1 MVVFVILYCV
11 ILCVKTVFS
20 IQLPCPIEETV
31 IIKLDNDYDDIM
43 STNLT
48 NISYQGFTYSEDKYF
63 QLDDDNTTIYG
74 CVCLVKTCVKKCCP
88 EGEMFINDSCGL
100 SDDLVKSLDP
110 EIYGGTE
117 VINVT
122 DTSKHIITVN
132 FSCENRYRYMLDPIT
147 YPEYDS
153 FYLQVDGSL
162 YLPGIQE
169 NVTADFCFEFIN
181 GSDDIWVIRCGYAD
195 EEYQSFNET
204 IIGMIISMP
213 FLIATFLVYA
223 LLPDKNLPAKSLMCY
238 VLSLLF
244 AYIMLVTI
252 QLNSNLEHG
261 ACVTI
266 AYLCYFFFMVS
277 FFWMN
282 SSCIDIWLTFSGIKG
297 ITGQR
302 TQERKRFIYYCL
314 YSWGLPLIMTSIV
327 VVMTMEHLKDS
338 IFFTAIGDG
347 QCWFKN
353 GLSTGI
359 YFYFPIAILLITN
372 IVLFAITALKIRN
385 VQRDTKVLNAK
396 DSSKHEKDKQR
407 IDEYNSEPCYLIEPV
422 KNRGMQVYDFLDVDN
437 SCLGFNLYI
446 KLLFAMGVNWSMEVI
461 SWLVQWQSNNV
472 PTYIWYITDFC
483 NAMYG
488 VLIFFI
494 FVFKKNIWIMLKKR
508 YLQIMGR
515 STRAHS
521 MGTSTHRTTLFTAI
535 SLQSIPGAGLL
546 TKMHST
552 PNDNRNELR
561 PPKIH

>member
-1 MVVFVILYCV
+1 MIKILLLSFPVIHLAIGFKNQCNVNVSVDITNSEHLHNEDRLYNN
-11 ILCVKTVFS
+11 ITFNPKTYFEDVKT
-20 IQLPCPIEETV
+20 
-31 IIKLDNDYDDIM
+31 
-43 STNLT
+43 
-48 NISYQGFTYSEDKYF
+48 GR
-63 QLDDDNTTIYG
+63 IYG
-74 CVCLVKTCVKKCCP
+74 CLCDFKKCVRKCCGVDEILNVKTKIC
-88 EGEMFINDSCGL
+88 EFNESY
-100 SDDLVKSLDP
+100 SDILQILNHF
-110 EIYGGTE
+110 EYFQTE
-117 VINVT
+117 V
-122 DTSKHIITVN
+122 HIIPKTLLCKNGKQRRILPSKDVVFTPDGKLLYKN
-132 FSCENRYRYMLDPIT
+132 IAIDIENYCL
-147 YPEYDS
+147 EYIKSADKPDALLCLNS
-153 FYLQVDGSL
+153 NGNTKEIPHYLS
-162 YLPGIQE
+162 
-169 NVTADFCFEFIN
+169 
-181 GSDDIWVIRCGYAD
+181 
-195 EEYQSFNET
+195 
-204 IIGMIISMP
+204 IGMIISMP

>member
-1 MVVFVILYCV
+1 MFAL
-11 ILCVKTVFS
+11 
-20 IQLPCPIEETV
+20 TV
-31 IIKLDNDYDDIM
+31 IIARLFLLVNLVLHVSSGQEDKTFPCDGQPTLDLSDSEINIYNEIIKDGIVFNETNYVKYFNGTILGCVCRIM
-43 STNLT
+43 DCVYKCCPFGYNMFNLT
-48 NISYQGFTYSEDKYF
+48 NCVESDHFNIDELYRFANSQLNLSHLHIVHKPIDCLDLDTARFIINVGPNGIRTIVIDDIRGFEEDRESFCVDYF
-63 QLDDDNTTIYG
+63 EDENRFAG
-74 CVCLVKTCVKKCCP
+74 VVCV
-88 EGEMFINDSCGL
+88 EGEGNF
-100 SDDLVKSLDP
+100 
-110 EIYGGTE
+110 
-117 VINVT
+117 NVHT
-122 DTSKHIITVN
+122 T
-132 FSCENRYRYMLDPIT
+132 
-147 YPEYDS
+147 
-153 FYLQVDGSL
+153 
-162 YLPGIQE
+162 
-169 NVTADFCFEFIN
+169 
-181 GSDDIWVIRCGYAD
+181 
-195 EEYQSFNET
+195 
-204 IIGMIISMP
+204 GMIISMP

>member
-1 MVVFVILYCV
+1 MKQIFAYAFIFFCSFPPLKSD
-11 ILCVKTVFS
+11 LCGEK
-20 IQLPCPIEETV
+20 PC
-31 IIKLDNDYDDIM
+31 L
-43 STNLT
+43 
-48 NISYQGFTYSEDKYF
+48 
-63 QLDDDNTTIYG
+63 
-74 CVCLVKTCVKKCCP
+74 KKCCQR
-88 EGEMFINDSCGL
+88 GL
-100 SDDLVKSLDP
+100 EL
-110 EIYGGTE
+110 T
-117 VINVT
+117 
-122 DTSKHIITVN
+122 
-132 FSCENRYRYMLDPIT
+132 F
-147 YPEYDS
+147 
-153 FYLQVDGSL
+153 
-162 YLPGIQE
+162 QE
-169 NVTADFCFEFIN
+169 NLICNYSDFDNFNVSLLPHQEDLKSYFDVIE
-181 GSDDIWVIRCGYAD
+181 SDDIEYNLNCSDGTFQMFLSSYEDDFYLHESGNVFVTSDYIIKSFCGD
-195 EEYQSFNET
+195 VFNGENG
-204 IIGMIISMP
+204 IFYCAWMEKEDFKKIGMIISMP

>member
-1 MVVFVILYCV
+1 MFCISDTIRSLILLYLQIHYTSSKIETLCDFEDAVDITYNSTLLPTGEIFHEGIKYPQYYTFVVGDRF
-11 ILCVKTVFS
+11 
-20 IQLPCPIEETV
+20 
-31 IIKLDNDYDDIM
+31 
-43 STNLT
+43 
-48 NISYQGFTYSEDKYF
+48 
-63 QLDDDNTTIYG
+63 YG
-74 CVCLVKTCVKKCCP
+74 CVCFLKGCVQKCCKNDEIFVNKTCMRRAESESISNLQVFDGTKVVGVVEKSLYVFYGTRRCAKSEIKLDPNVCMEDEYYLQSNGDLFMP
-88 EGEMFINDSCGL
+88 YARTLSYGTFCIDRIEGEEEF
-100 SDDLVKSLDP
+100 
-110 EIYGGTE
+110 T
-117 VINVT
+117 VIQCVYYDEERLFTNG
-122 DTSKHIITVN
+122 
-132 FSCENRYRYMLDPIT
+132 RY
-147 YPEYDS
+147 
-153 FYLQVDGSL
+153 DGSVVSTALNCNPPPSDMNVL
-162 YLPGIQE
+162 Y
-169 NVTADFCFEFIN
+169 
-181 GSDDIWVIRCGYAD
+181 SY
-195 EEYQSFNET
+195 
-204 IIGMIISMP
+204 GMIISMP

-407 IDEYNSEPCYLIEPV
+407 
-422 KNRGMQVYDFLDVDN
+422 
-437 SCLGFNLYI
+437 FNLYI

>member
-1 MVVFVILYCV
+1 MIESLALFCFILIINQSVCNEFCYFTV
-11 ILCVKTVFS
+11 DITDGKTDVNGS
-20 IQLPCPIEETV
+20 ITIN
-31 IIKLDNDYDDIM
+31 ND
-43 STNLT
+43 
-48 NISYQGFTYSEDKYF
+48 TYSIKNYYKKNGQIF
-63 QLDDDNTTIYG
+63 G
-74 CVCLVKTCVKKCCP
+74 CVCRIKSCIRKCCP
-88 EGEMFINDSCGL
+88 DGQVISNKNCTNSDRKFNDYFDL
-100 SDDLVKSLDP
+100 SSVENLSYYYKVNGFLKCSTNRVLALKSLRKTLFIERDGKL
-110 EIYGGTE
+110 IYGKESYNVENYCMDYFQDFSVFNVLFCLKDLAE
-117 VINVT
+117 VSST
-122 DTSKHIITVN
+122 TT
-132 FSCENRYRYMLDPIT
+132 T
-147 YPEYDS
+147 
-153 FYLQVDGSL
+153 
-162 YLPGIQE
+162 
-169 NVTADFCFEFIN
+169 
-181 GSDDIWVIRCGYAD
+181 
-195 EEYQSFNET
+195 
-204 IIGMIISMP
+204 GMIISMP

>member
-1 MVVFVILYCV
+1 MSRIGTQFFSTIINYYVIATLLFTKFIYGKNC
-11 ILCVKTVFS
+11 TYNFS
-20 IQLPCPIEETV
+20 IDITNGALNDVNKEITHNGIVYTRENYYRDEDGGEKIIGCICDAKPCIR
-31 IIKLDNDYDDIM
+31 
-43 STNLT
+43 
-48 NISYQGFTYSEDKYF
+48 
-63 QLDDDNTTIYG
+63 
-74 CVCLVKTCVKKCCP
+74 KCC
-88 EGEMFINDSCGL
+88 GENERFVNRTC
-100 SDDLVKSLDP
+100 
-110 EIYGGTE
+110 
-117 VINVT
+117 
-122 DTSKHIITVN
+122 TV
-132 FSCENRYRYMLDPIT
+132 S
-147 YPEYDS
+147 
-153 FYLQVDGSL
+153 
-162 YLPGIQE
+162 E
-169 NVTADFCFEFIN
+169 NVTNLQNIFGSFSVVYDKLLCKYPRTRYLIESRDYTITSSGFIKQDSKQKPISPEFYCLEFILSN
-181 GSDDIWVIRCGYAD
+181 DYPDSLLCAEPTTAV
-195 EEYQSFNET
+195 QSYYSM
-204 IIGMIISMP
+204 GMIISMP

>member
-1 MVVFVILYCV
+1 MGKYWALLCMFLSVNVATLASRPCSKELSINISAGVFDD
-11 ILCVKTVFS
+11 KTNK
-20 IQLPCPIEETV
+20 
-31 IIKLDNDYDDIM
+31 IIFD
-43 STNLT
+43 NLT
-48 NISYQGFTYSEDKYF
+48 FPKELTYYED
-63 QLDDDNTTIYG
+63 NSVYG
-74 CVCLVKTCVKKCCP
+74 CVCDVTVCVRKCCDVGKVIVSNETDSMSCEESDDPLNINNTFKYIYYKDDTCVY
-88 EGEMFINDSCGL
+88 EITDFELASNGELTENDNGESVVHNFLEFCIDTKYELGNRKTIVL
-100 SDDLVKSLDP
+100 GCADIEVLP
-110 EIYGGTE
+110 TE
-117 VINVT
+117 RREHVHV
-122 DTSKHIITVN
+122 
-132 FSCENRYRYMLDPIT
+132 
-147 YPEYDS
+147 
-153 FYLQVDGSL
+153 
-162 YLPGIQE
+162 
-169 NVTADFCFEFIN
+169 
-181 GSDDIWVIRCGYAD
+181 
-195 EEYQSFNET
+195 
-204 IIGMIISMP
+204 GMIISMP

>member
-1 MVVFVILYCV
+1 MFFKVLIFVV
-11 ILCVKTVFS
+11 
-20 IQLPCPIEETV
+20 QLSLINRVNSVDIAEGSE
-31 IIKLDNDYDDIM
+31 ISDNI
-43 STNLT
+43 
-48 NISYQGFTYSEDKYF
+48 
-63 QLDDDNTTIYG
+63 LDDSQKYTQYLIKDGHPEGYICPLG
-74 CVCLVKTCVKKCCP
+74 ECLRKCCP
-88 EGEMFINDSCGL
+88 IGKGIVENECVEIKSEQNDTFFGL
-100 SDDLVKSLDP
+100 IETRYNS
-110 EIYGGTE
+110 TE
-117 VINVT
+117 VYVIEEKIVCNGSIEYVQLPNFN
-122 DTSKHIITVN
+122 DTNSSSLVY
-132 FSCENRYRYMLDPIT
+132 C
-147 YPEYDS
+147 
-153 FYLQVDGSL
+153 VDYFPDIHSLGSL
-162 YLPGIQE
+162 M
-169 NVTADFCFEFIN
+169 C
-181 GSDDIWVIRCGYAD
+181 D
-195 EEYQSFNET
+195 ESPLEKSILNT
-204 IIGMIISMP
+204 GMIISMP

>member
-1 MVVFVILYCV
+1 MFQKIIFVILYLFIKFTNHVSSDTQSCNNNNQFTINISDGYQNDSEIIHNNLV
-11 ILCVKTVFS
+11 YTSDNYFKTEDGNVFGCICNIITCYYKCCGKNERVTAIEDSLKCSPS
-20 IQLPCPIEETV
+20 ISDVYTHNKLEKFLMEQF
-31 IIKLDNDYDDIM
+31 KLDETYIIYKRLSCLPKEMDNNRHIINVPKNNDEKSDFQYIVMDDL
-43 STNLT
+43 S
-48 NISYQGFTYSEDKYF
+48 GFEDKPESFCVDYF
-63 QLDDDNTTIYG
+63 ENDNIR
-74 CVCLVKTCVKKCCP
+74 
-88 EGEMFINDSCGL
+88 GL
-100 SDDLVKSLDP
+100 LCHKES
-110 EIYGGTE
+110 EQGGYIVANT
-117 VINVT
+117 
-122 DTSKHIITVN
+122 
-132 FSCENRYRYMLDPIT
+132 
-147 YPEYDS
+147 
-153 FYLQVDGSL
+153 
-162 YLPGIQE
+162 
-169 NVTADFCFEFIN
+169 
-181 GSDDIWVIRCGYAD
+181 
-195 EEYQSFNET
+195 
-204 IIGMIISMP
+204 GMIISMP

>member
-1 MVVFVILYCV
+1 MHVGLVFVLIFFVLAS
-11 ILCVKTVFS
+11 LCHSADSRKCHPTIDIS
-20 IQLPCPIEETV
+20 DGLQEEDH
-31 IIKLDNDYDDIM
+31 IIKDNI
-43 STNLT
+43 
-48 NISYQGFTYSEDKYF
+48 KYAP
-63 QLDDDNTTIYG
+63 DNYYIENGIIYG
-74 CVCLVKTCVKKCCP
+74 CICDVKLCVRKCCP
-88 EGEMFINDSCGL
+88 LTETLQHKACTTNLNHNFMKDVEAKLINSSTPFDSF
-100 SDDLVKSLDP
+100 
-110 EIYGGTE
+110 
-117 VINVT
+117 
-122 DTSKHIITVN
+122 HIIN
-132 FSCENRYRYMLDPIT
+132 GMLDCG
-147 YPEYDS
+147 EKSRFKLNYDDN
-153 FYLQVDGSL
+153 FNVLPNGNL
-162 YLPGIQE
+162 YW
-169 NVTADFCFEFIN
+169 F
-181 GSDDIWVIRCGYAD
+181 
-195 EEYQSFNET
+195 EEYNHRDYCLDYFGSPPTKLSAVICSEEDHSVPLFHYS
-204 IIGMIISMP
+204 IGMIISMP

-407 IDEYNSEPCYLIEPV
+407 
-422 KNRGMQVYDFLDVDN
+422 
-437 SCLGFNLYI
+437 FNLYI

>member
-1 MVVFVILYCV
+1 MYKMILKNLFVLIWLINPIFGDYDFCPSHLMVDI
-11 ILCVKTVFS
+11 S
-20 IQLPCPIEETV
+20 IGEQYPNGT
-31 IIKLDNDYDDIM
+31 IIKDDLVFFEEYYKIVNR
-43 STNLT
+43 TRWGCL
-48 NISYQGFTYSEDKYF
+48 SEHNRY
-63 QLDDDNTTIYG
+63 
-74 CVCLVKTCVKKCCP
+74 VRKCCP
-88 EGEMFINDSCGL
+88 KSQLLMNNDSIHTCGDTNEKF
-100 SDDLVKSLDP
+100 SFITYDGVDFVGNVDLNETDFYVVYNKYCEFSGYLLDP
-110 EIYGGTE
+110 FHYETDVFFLQTDGT
-117 VINVT
+117 ILYN
-122 DTSKHIITVN
+122 DTFDYSSI
-132 FSCENRYRYMLDPIT
+132 
-147 YPEYDS
+147 
-153 FYLQVDGSL
+153 G
-162 YLPGIQE
+162 
-169 NVTADFCFEFIN
+169 DFCVDNVLRN
-181 GSDDIWVIRCGYAD
+181 G
-195 EEYQSFNET
+195 T
-204 IIGMIISMP
+204 IYFSALVCFPPPPLDLISYGMIISMP

>member
-1 MVVFVILYCV
+1 MFKKNL
-11 ILCVKTVFS
+11 
-20 IQLPCPIEETV
+20 
-31 IIKLDNDYDDIM
+31 IKLFCVVYVVNALENLCGEKYSVDITASEHLLNGSKVYDNI
-43 STNLT
+43 
-48 NISYQGFTYSEDKYF
+48 TYEPKNYFEDAK
-63 QLDDDNTTIYG
+63 NKRIYG
-74 CVCLVKTCVKKCCP
+74 CLCDFKKCIRKC
-88 EGEMFINDSCGL
+88 CGL
-100 SDDLVKSLDP
+100 N
-110 EIYGGTE
+110 EIFNGTTKMCDFNDQHPNILQALNHFE
-117 VINVT
+117 FLRNDV
-122 DTSKHIITVN
+122 HIISQKLMCKNGTTRYIVRSSHVDLTEDIKFVYN
-132 FSCENRYRYMLDPIT
+132 NLIIGIENYCLDYIRSHDRPDALIC
-147 YPEYDS
+147 
-153 FYLQVDGSL
+153 VDL
-162 YLPGIQE
+162 NQYKHNIPH
-169 NVTADFCFEFIN
+169 VAM
-181 GSDDIWVIRCGYAD
+181 
-195 EEYQSFNET
+195 
-204 IIGMIISMP
+204 GMIISMP

>member
-1 MVVFVILYCV
+1 MKLLAFL
-11 ILCVKTVFS
+11 LFLLS
-20 IQLPCPIEETV
+20 ITWLANANGPCEFELSVNLNNSVYDQIAKAY
-31 IIKLDNDYDDIM
+31 KLDSVVYTKDNV
-43 STNLT
+43 
-48 NISYQGFTYSEDKYF
+48 FTDE
-63 QLDDDNTTIYG
+63 YG
-74 CVCLVKTCVKKCCP
+74 VLRGCPCNFRPCIRKCCGNSQELNKNKTCVESETEKNLI
-88 EGEMFINDSCGL
+88 G
-100 SDDLVKSLDP
+100 DLVRDFGLD
-110 EIYGGTE
+110 
-117 VINVT
+117 
-122 DTSKHIITVN
+122 SKIHYVLVHN
-132 FSCENRYRYMLDPIT
+132 FSLCKQTRKFSLTKSDNFSITETGKLKWSKEFSQLTYCLDYFIPKILNQPIAVVCN
-147 YPEYDS
+147 EDQEK
-153 FYLQVDGSL
+153 QVYYG
-162 YLPGIQE
+162 
-169 NVTADFCFEFIN
+169 
-181 GSDDIWVIRCGYAD
+181 
-195 EEYQSFNET
+195 
-204 IIGMIISMP
+204 GMIISMP

>member
-1 MVVFVILYCV
+1 MWQKVVLVLYSLLFSVNTQVCNEDNILTVDISDGYEINNEVTHNNLVYTSENYFKKDNGLIFGCICNVIKCYYKCCENSEHVSKEDGNFQCV
-11 ILCVKTVFS
+11 PSKSYDTNNELKEFITKQFGLDKIHVIHKPLAC
-20 IQLPCPIEETV
+20 LPELMKHNQRVGESNNFKHIA
-31 IIKLDNDYDDIM
+31 
-43 STNLT
+43 TNLLD
-48 NISYQGFTYSEDKYF
+48 GLEEESESFCVDYF
-63 QLDDDNTTIYG
+63 RNG
-74 CVCLVKTCVKKCCP
+74 
-88 EGEMFINDSCGL
+88 
-100 SDDLVKSLDP
+100 
-110 EIYGGTE
+110 EIYSLICYE
-117 VINVT
+117 E
-122 DTSKHIITVN
+122 S
-132 FSCENRYRYMLDPIT
+132 ENNQLV
-147 YPEYDS
+147 S
-153 FYLQVDGSL
+153 
-162 YLPGIQE
+162 
-169 NVTADFCFEFIN
+169 A
-181 GSDDIWVIRCGYAD
+181 
-195 EEYQSFNET
+195 
-204 IIGMIISMP
+204 GMIISMP

>member
-1 MVVFVILYCV
+1 MFVLILVANILIPTTFGV
-11 ILCVKTVFS
+11 IIQKCCGVNSILNDELSCVKLNDEISFNVNVYYGNVLLENFDFN
-20 IQLPCPIEETV
+20 IEYGFNCNEGYF
-31 IIKLDNDYDDIM
+31 K
-43 STNLT
+43 T
-48 NISYQGFTYSEDKYF
+48 NISEKIFVQYNGDLHYRKLIVPLGRY
-63 QLDDDNTTIYG
+63 
-74 CVCLVKTCVKKCCP
+74 CL
-88 EGEMFINDSCGL
+88 
-100 SDDLVKSLDP
+100 
-110 EIYGGTE
+110 
-117 VINVT
+117 
-122 DTSKHIITVN
+122 
-132 FSCENRYRYMLDPIT
+132 
-147 YPEYDS
+147 EYDS
-153 FYLQVDGSL
+153 
-162 YLPGIQE
+162 
-169 NVTADFCFEFIN
+169 
-181 GSDDIWVIRCGYAD
+181 D
-195 EEYQSFNET
+195 EEKFNLIALICGKSEKYLHF
-204 IIGMIISMP
+204 IGMIISMP